1 MSEIVA
7 KAEEIASKVEDEN
20 QNAGNEDD
28 AGDVN
33 PEVIVF
39 AFLCSVIAIIMHLTK
54 SIFVS
59 STGRVHRDFCSR
71 RSSEG
76 S

>member
-20 QNAGNEDD
+20 QNAGNDDD

-39 AFLCSVIAIIMHLTK
+39 AFLV
-54 SIFVS
+54 
-59 STGRVHRDFCSR
+59 
-71 RSSEG
+71 
-76 S
+76 

>member
-7 KAEEIASKVEDEN
+7 KAEEIASKVVEDEN

-39 AFLCSVIAIIMHLTK
+39 AFLV
-54 SIFVS
+54 
-59 STGRVHRDFCSR
+59 
-71 RSSEG
+71 
-76 S
+76 